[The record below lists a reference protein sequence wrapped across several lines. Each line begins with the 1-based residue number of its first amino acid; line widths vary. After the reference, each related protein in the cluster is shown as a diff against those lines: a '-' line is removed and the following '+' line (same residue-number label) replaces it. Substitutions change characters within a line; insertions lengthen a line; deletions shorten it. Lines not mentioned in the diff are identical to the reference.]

1 MNTKTAVG
9 LLLSSALL
17 LGALPFAPARAAAA
31 ESLAPALGE
40 ASVTPLAEGPKTLD
54 GLLDAFRKSP
64 GVSARFTEEKHI
76 ALLKKPLKS
85 EGALYFMA
93 PEKLA
98 RHVEAPKRSVI
109 LLEGND
115 LRISDGKGVRTV
127 DLAKNAA
134 VAALV
139 RSFVHLLRGDRAV
152 LERDFKV
159 DFSDGGGT
167 WLLKLTPKTAPLSNL
182 VTAIS
187 VTGQGLVLSEM
198 TVAEPNGDSTVTH
211 FSEVN
216 TGRRFTEAEK
226 KQLFSL

>member
-1 MNTKTAVG
+1 MYTKTAVG
-9 LLLSSALL
+9 LLLSGALL
-17 LGALPFAPARAAAA
+17 LGASRFAPARAAAA
-31 ESLAPALGE
+31 EPLAPALGE
-40 ASVTPLAEGPKTLD
+40 GSAMPLAESAKNLD

-76 ALLKKPLKS
+76 SLLKKPLKR

-152 LERDFKV
+152 LEKDFKV
-159 DFSDGGGT
+159 DFTDRAGS

-198 TVAEPNGDSTVTH
+198 TVSEPNGDSTVTH
-211 FSEVN
+211 FTEVN
-216 TGRRFTEAEK
+216 TNRRFTESEK

>member
-1 MNTKTAVG
+1 MNTKTA
-9 LLLSSALL
+9 LASLLSAQLL
-17 LGALPFAPARAAAA
+17 LGALPFAPLGVAEARPQVL
-31 ESLAPALGE
+31 EE
-40 ASVTPLAEGPKTLD
+40 AQAQPLAEGAKTLD
-54 GLLDAFRKSP
+54 ALLDAFRKSP

-93 PEKLA
+93 EGKLA
-98 RHVEAPKRSVI
+98 RHVESPKRSVI

-152 LERDFKV
+152 LEKDFKV
-159 DFSDGGGT
+159 DFSDRGGT
-167 WLLKLTPKTAPLSNL
+167 WQLRLTPKTAPLSNL
-182 VTAIS
+182 VTGIT

-198 TVAEPNGDSTVTH
+198 TVAEPNGDSTVTR

-216 TGRRFTEAEK
+216 TARRFTEAEQ

>member
-1 MNTKTAVG
+1 V
-9 LLLSSALL
+9 
-17 LGALPFAPARAAAA
+17 AAADSPLVSPG
-31 ESLAPALGE
+31 ESAP
-40 ASVTPLAEGPKTLD
+40 SPLAEGTKTLD
-54 GLLDAFRKSP
+54 GLLEAFRKSP

-76 ALLKKPLKS
+76 SLLKKPLKS

-93 PEKLA
+93 PDKLA
-98 RHVEAPKRSVI
+98 RHTEKPKRSVI

-152 LERDFKV
+152 LEKDFKV
-159 DFSDGGGT
+159 DFTDRGGS
-167 WLLKLTPKTAPLSNL
+167 WLLELTPKTAPLSNL
-182 VTAIS
+182 VTAIR
-187 VTGQGLVLSEM
+187 VTGQGLVLSDM
-198 TVAEPNGDSTVTH
+198 TVAEPNGDSTVTR

-216 TGRRFTEAEK
+216 TARRFTEAEK
-226 KQLFSL
+226 KQLFSP

>member
-1 MNTKTAVG
+1 MHTKTALG
-9 LLLSSALL
+9 LLLSGALL
-17 LGALPFAPARAAAA
+17 LGASSFAPARAATA
-31 ESLAPALGE
+31 APALGE
-40 ASVTPLAEGPKTLD
+40 GSVVALAEGAKTLD
-54 GLLDAFRKSP
+54 GLLEAFRKSP

-152 LERDFKV
+152 LEKDFKV
-159 DFSDGGGT
+159 DFADRGSS

-198 TVAEPNGDSTVTH
+198 TVSEPNGDSTVTH
-211 FSEVN
+211 FTEVN
-216 TGRRFTEAEK
+216 TQRRFTEAEK